1 MIQHRKLQR
10 LQAFDAVEGG
20 VCLSFQLL
28 GFTAS
33 VMASRQLKRLVS
45 PNLVPRVILVARL
58 IF

>member
-1 MIQHRKLQR
+1 MIQHRKLRR

-20 VCLSFQLL
+20 VCFAFQLL

-33 VMASRQLKRLVS
+33 VTSRQLKHLVS
-45 PNLVPRVILVARL
+45 PNLVSRVILVARL